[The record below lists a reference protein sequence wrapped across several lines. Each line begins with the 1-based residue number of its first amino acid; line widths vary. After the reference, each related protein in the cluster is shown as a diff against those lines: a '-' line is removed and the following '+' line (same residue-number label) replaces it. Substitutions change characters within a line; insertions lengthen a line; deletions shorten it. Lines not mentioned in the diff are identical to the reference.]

1 VLGEPL
7 NFEWNVLP
15 FHQNSRTALSYIVCM
30 YKDGLNNGVLNN
42 PNFYPAECSAGCINK
57 K

>member
-1 VLGEPL
+1 MLGESL
-7 NFEWNVLP
+7 DFEWNVLP
-15 FHQNSRTALSYIVCM
+15 FHHNSRTALSYIVCM